1 METATEMTA
10 AAVTAEIPAATE
22 TPVEAGG
29 VTSGQAEATTPETTV
44 PAVTAAPM
52 GTAAAM
58 AATTGIR
65 EAAEMTTATRTATA
79 AGVKTA
85 AARTTIQARTG
96 GTGCSGREVGLIWR
110 IART

>member
-1 METATEMTA
+1 MEMTA

-22 TPVEAGG
+22 TPAEAGG
-29 VTSGQAEATTPETTV
+29 VTSGTAEAIIPG
-44 PAVTAAPM
+44 TAAPAEIPVEM
-52 GTAAAM
+52 EAM
-58 AATTGIR
+58 TGIR
-65 EAAEMTTATRTATA
+65 AAAEMTTEPRTTTA

-96 GTGCSGREVGLIWR
+96 GTGCSGREAGLIWR

>member
-1 METATEMTA
+1 MTA

-22 TPVEAGG
+22 TPAEAGG
-29 VTSGQAEATTPETTV
+29 VTSGTEEAIIPETAVPAAAAMAATTK
-44 PAVTAAPM
+44 AA
-52 GTAAAM
+52 TM

-65 EAAEMTTATRTATA
+65 EAAEMTTELRTATA
-79 AGVKTA
+79 AGVKTV

-96 GTGCSGREVGLIWR
+96 GTGCSGRDAGSTWR

>member
-1 METATEMTA
+1 MTA

-22 TPVEAGG
+22 TPAEAGG
-29 VTSGQAEATTPETTV
+29 VTSGTAEATIPG
-44 PAVTAAPM
+44 TAAPAEVPV
-52 GTAAAM
+52 AAAM

-65 EAAEMTTATRTATA
+65 EAAEMTTATRTATT